1 MAISF
6 EQFMEATG
14 AEICAGNI
22 IVGIMSDRRKV
33 GELGTDGVF
42 SLTDE
47 GKAMAEEIQE
57 NPTKKTRKKA
67 EVAVEITETAT
78 ASDTV
83 EVK

>member
-22 IVGIMSDRRKV
+22 IIGVMSDRRKV

-47 GKAMAEEIQE
+47 GKTMAEEIQN
-57 NPTKKTRKKA
+57 NPVKKTRKKA
-67 EVAVEITETAT
+67 DSSVDVTDTVAVTA
-78 ASDTV
+78 A
-83 EVK
+83 E

>member
-22 IVGIMSDRRKV
+22 IIGVMGDRRKV

-47 GKAMAEEIQE
+47 GKEIAEEIQS
-57 NPTKKTRKKA
+57 NPVKKTRKKT
-67 EVAVEITETAT
+67 ESSVDVTDTVAVTA
-78 ASDTV
+78 A
-83 EVK
+83 E

>member
-22 IVGIMSDRRKV
+22 IIGIMADRRII
-33 GELGTDGVF
+33 GRLESDGVF

-47 GKAMAEEIQE
+47 GKTMADEIQE
-57 NPTKKTRKKA
+57 NPTKKPRKKA
-67 EVAVEITETAT
+67 ETAT
-78 ASDTV
+78 ADTL
-83 EVK
+83 EIPTFTE

>member
-57 NPTKKTRKKA
+57 NPVKKTRKKSEEIA
-67 EVAVEITETAT
+67 EVVAV
-78 ASDTV
+78 SDTV

>member
-22 IVGIMSDRRKV
+22 IIGVMSDRRKV

-47 GKAMAEEIQE
+47 GKVMAEEIQN
-57 NPTKKTRKKA
+57 NPVKKTRKKTDSSVDVTDT
-67 EVAVEITETAT
+67 VAVTA
-78 ASDTV
+78 A
-83 EVK
+83 E

>member
-57 NPTKKTRKKA
+57 NPVKKTRKKSEEIA
-67 EVAVEITETAT
+67 EVVAV
-78 ASDTV
+78 SDTV
-83 EVK
+83 AIK

>member
-22 IVGIMSDRRKV
+22 IIGVMSDRRKV
-33 GELGTDGVF
+33 GLLGTDGVF

-47 GKAMAEEIQE
+47 GKTMAEEIQN
-57 NPTKKTRKKA
+57 NPVKKTRKKTDSSVDVTDT
-67 EVAVEITETAT
+67 VAVTA
-78 ASDTV
+78 A
-83 EVK
+83 E

>member
-22 IVGIMSDRRKV
+22 IIGVMSDRRKV

-47 GKAMAEEIQE
+47 GKAMAEEIQN
-57 NPTKKTRKKA
+57 NPVKKTRKKA
-67 EVAVEITETAT
+67 DSSVDVVDTVAVTTSE
-78 ASDTV
+78 
-83 EVK
+83 

>member
-22 IVGIMSDRRKV
+22 IIGIMADRRII
-33 GELGTDGVF
+33 GRLESDGVF

-47 GKAMAEEIQE
+47 GKAMADKIQE
-57 NPTKKTRKKA
+57 NSIKKPRKKEEA
-67 EVAVEITETAT
+67 AAADTLEIPTFTE
-78 ASDTV
+78 
-83 EVK
+83 

>member
-22 IVGIMSDRRKV
+22 IIGIMSDRRKV

-47 GKAMAEEIQE
+47 GKTMAEEIQN
-57 NPTKKTRKKA
+57 NPVKKTRKKA
-67 EVAVEITETAT
+67 DSSVDVT
-78 ASDTV
+78 DTV
-83 EVK
+83 VVTAAE

>member
-22 IVGIMSDRRKV
+22 IIGVMSDRRKV
-33 GELGTDGVF
+33 GELGPDGVF

-47 GKAMAEEIQE
+47 GKTMAEEIQN
-57 NPTKKTRKKA
+57 NPVKKTRKKTDSSVDVTDT
-67 EVAVEITETAT
+67 VAVTA
-78 ASDTV
+78 A
-83 EVK
+83 E

>member
-22 IVGIMSDRRKV
+22 IIGIMADRRII
-33 GELGTDGVF
+33 GRLESDGVF

-47 GKAMAEEIQE
+47 GKTMADEIQE
-57 NPTKKTRKKA
+57 NSPKKSRKKA
-67 EVAVEITETAT
+67 EDTPAE
-78 ASDTV
+78 TV
-83 EVK
+83 EEIPTFLK

>member
-22 IVGIMSDRRKV
+22 IVGIMGDRRKV

-47 GKAMAEEIQE
+47 GKAMAEEIQDS
-57 NPTKKTRKKA
+57 PTKKTRKKA
-67 EVAVEITETAT
+67 ESAVEVPEAVVV
-78 ASDTV
+78 SDTA
-83 EVK
+83 EIK

>member
-22 IVGIMSDRRKV
+22 IIGVMSDRRKV

-47 GKAMAEEIQE
+47 GKAMAEQIQ
-57 NPTKKTRKKA
+57 NSPVKKTRKKVDSDVDVVDT
-67 EVAVEITETAT
+67 VAVTTA
-78 ASDTV
+78 
-83 EVK
+83 E

>member
-22 IVGIMSDRRKV
+22 IIGVMSDRRKV

-47 GKAMAEEIQE
+47 GKAMAEEIQ
-57 NPTKKTRKKA
+57 NSPIKKTRKKA
-67 EVAVEITETAT
+67 DSSVDVV
-78 ASDTV
+78 DTV
-83 EVK
+83 VVTTSE

>member
-22 IVGIMSDRRKV
+22 IIGVMGDRRKV

-47 GKAMAEEIQE
+47 GKEMAEEIQ
-57 NPTKKTRKKA
+57 NSPVKKTRKKT
-67 EVAVEITETAT
+67 ESSVDVTDTVAVTA
-78 ASDTV
+78 A
-83 EVK
+83 E

>member
-22 IVGIMSDRRKV
+22 IIGMMADRRII
-33 GELGTDGVF
+33 GRLESDGVF

-47 GKAMAEEIQE
+47 GKAMADEIQE
-57 NPTKKTRKKA
+57 NPTKKPSKK
-67 EVAVEITETAT
+67 VEAT
-78 ASDTV
+78 PADALEIPTLT
-83 EVK
+83 K

>member
-22 IVGIMSDRRKV
+22 IIGVMSDRRKV

-47 GKAMAEEIQE
+47 GKTMAEEIQN
-57 NPTKKTRKKA
+57 NPVKKTRKKTDSSVDVTDT
-67 EVAVEITETAT
+67 VAVTA
-78 ASDTV
+78 A
-83 EVK
+83 E

>member
-22 IVGIMSDRRKV
+22 IIGVMSDRRKV

-47 GKAMAEEIQE
+47 GKTMAEEIQN
-57 NPTKKTRKKA
+57 NPVKKTRKKTDSGVDVTDT
-67 EVAVEITETAT
+67 VAVTA
-78 ASDTV
+78 A
-83 EVK
+83 E

>member
-22 IVGIMSDRRKV
+22 IIGVMSDRRKV

-47 GKAMAEEIQE
+47 GKVMAEEIQN
-57 NPTKKTRKKA
+57 NPVKKTRKKTDSSIDVTDT
-67 EVAVEITETAT
+67 VAVTA
-78 ASDTV
+78 A
-83 EVK
+83 E

>member
-22 IVGIMSDRRKV
+22 IIGVMSDRRKV

-47 GKAMAEEIQE
+47 GKAMAEEIQ
-57 NPTKKTRKKA
+57 NSPIKKTRKKA
-67 EVAVEITETAT
+67 DSSVDVVDTVAVTTSE
-78 ASDTV
+78 
-83 EVK
+83 

>member
-57 NPTKKTRKKA
+57 NPAKKTRKKA
-67 EVAVEITETAT
+67 EVAVEVTETAT

>member
-22 IVGIMSDRRKV
+22 IVGIMGDRRKV

-47 GKAMAEEIQE
+47 GKAMADEIQE
-57 NPTKKTRKKA
+57 SPAKKTRKKA
-67 EVAVEITETAT
+67 DAAVEIADVPVF
-78 ASDTV
+78 SDTV
-83 EVK
+83 EIK

>member
-22 IVGIMSDRRKV
+22 IIGVMSDRRKV

-47 GKAMAEEIQE
+47 GKAMAEEIQN
-57 NPTKKTRKKA
+57 NPIKKTRKKA
-67 EVAVEITETAT
+67 DSSVDVVDTVAVTTSE
-78 ASDTV
+78 
-83 EVK
+83 

>member
-22 IVGIMSDRRKV
+22 IIGVMSDRRKV

-47 GKAMAEEIQE
+47 GKTMAEEIQN
-57 NPTKKTRKKA
+57 NPVKKIRKKA
-67 EVAVEITETAT
+67 DSSVDVTDTVAVTA
-78 ASDTV
+78 A
-83 EVK
+83 E

>member
-67 EVAVEITETAT
+67 EVVVEVPEAVVV
-78 ASDTV
+78 SDTV
-83 EVK
+83 EIK

>member
-22 IVGIMSDRRKV
+22 IIGVMSDRRKV

-47 GKAMAEEIQE
+47 GKTMAEEIQN
-57 NPTKKTRKKA
+57 NPVKKTRKKA
-67 EVAVEITETAT
+67 DSSVDVT
-78 ASDTV
+78 DTV
-83 EVK
+83 VVTAAE